1 MKQVSLSGSPRGNV
15 GKKDA
20 KKHRREGNVP
30 CVLYG
35 GKEQFHFVIPEPDL
49 KKVVFTPDT
58 FLINLTVDG
67 KKYVAILQDI
77 QYHPVSDKILHI
89 DFLQIFDDKP
99 VIVSVPL
106 RFTGT
111 SKGIL
116 KGGRLVRKYRK
127 VRIKGLIKD
136 LPDEIMVDITKLDIG
151 DSIKINALFRDN
163 LEFLDVPTSI
173 VAGIKTQRVIVEEVE
188 EEAEEGE
195 EGEGKEGEDK
205 PAEGGEAT
213 PAEGGESKE

>member
-1 MKQVSLSGSPRGNV
+1 MKHLSLSGSPRESV

-35 GKEQFHFVIPEPDL
+35 GKVQIHFVIPEPDL
-49 KKVVFTPDT
+49 KKVIFTPDT
-58 FLINLTVDG
+58 FLIDLNVGG

-77 QYHPVSDKILHI
+77 QYHPVGDNILHI
-89 DFLQIFDDKP
+89 DFLQVFDDKP
-99 VIVSVPL
+99 VTVSVPL

-127 VRIKGLIKD
+127 IKIKGLISN
-136 LPDEIMVDITKLDIG
+136 LPDEIVVDITKLNIG
-151 DSIKINALFRDN
+151 DSIKIGDLLREN
-163 LEFLDVPTSI
+163 LDFLDVPTSI
-173 VAGIKTQRVIVEEVE
+173 AAAVKSQRVIVDEDEE
-188 EEAEEGE
+188 EEGE
-195 EGEGKEGEDK
+195 EGAEGT
-205 PAEGGEAT
+205 EGGEGGEGGEAAT
-213 PAEGGESKE
+213 PAEGGDKKE

>member
-1 MKQVSLSGSPRGNV
+1 MKQVSLSGSPRENV

-20 KKHRREGNVP
+20 KKHRMESNVP

-35 GKEQFHFVIPEPDL
+35 GKEQIHFVIPEADL
-49 KKVVFTPDT
+49 KKVIFTPDT
-58 FLINLTVDG
+58 FLINLNVDD
-67 KKYVAILQDI
+67 KVCVAILQDI
-77 QYHPVSDKILHI
+77 QYHPVSDNILHI

-106 RFTGT
+106 RFSGT
-111 SKGIL
+111 SKGVL

-136 LPDEIMVDITKLDIG
+136 LPDEILVDISELDIG
-151 DSIKINALFRDN
+151 DSIKISALERDN

-173 VAGIKTQRVIVEEVE
+173 VAGVKTQRVVVEEEEE
-188 EEAEEGE
+188 EEAEG
-195 EGEGKEGEDK
+195 GEGASAEGGDAS
-205 PAEGGEAT
+205 PAEGGER
-213 PAEGGESKE
+213 KE